1 MKILRSIHLIAA
13 FSQTALAF
21 GWNPRASLLSS
32 VLRGKRDDHDAKLQ
46 SKYYLESDAEE
57 LLDTRTGRSAY
68 QVKRAETLGS
78 RADPCLGID
87 SYDTVYIRHPVS
99 GQLLAA
105 CRDCFTMKYD
115 TQAVA
120 YASTYNDKAR
130 WRLLRDGDV
139 CRIQNLADNTYLSA
153 VQNAM
158 INVPDV
164 FAVLLGEKE
173 NSQSNEDAWVVEQRQ
188 DKRYILRSLAGG
200 VLVGTPKL
208 SDASSILIPART
220 SETNEDS
227 AYAGW
232 EILAP
237 KSSYGRGQY
246 TY

>member
-1 MKILRSIHLIAA
+1 MNIIRSMQLLAT
-13 FSQTALAF
+13 FSHTALAF
-21 GWNPRASLLSS
+21 RWNPRASLLSS
-32 VLRGKRDDHDAKLQ
+32 VLRVNRDDHDAKLQ

-68 QVKRAETLGS
+68 QVKRAQRMGS
-78 RADPCLGID
+78 QADPCLGID
-87 SYDTVYIRHPVS
+87 SYDVVYIRHPVS

-115 TQAVA
+115 TQAVV
-120 YASTYNDKAR
+120 YASNYNDKAR
-130 WRLLRDGDV
+130 WRLIRDGDV

-158 INVPDV
+158 VNVPDT
-164 FAVLLGEKE
+164 FAVLLGDKE
-173 NSQSNEDAWVVEQRQ
+173 NPQSNEDAWAVEQRQ

-208 SDASSILIPART
+208 SDATNILIPART

-237 KSSYGRGQY
+237 KSSYARGGY